1 MASTA
6 HCVRALQSADT
17 GRSNRKGNRQGDGE
31 LENGCNGADPKFV
44 NFAAGSPGSSVLK
57 RDSVR
62 GAGGFLSQVTNQ
74 GKAA

>member
-17 GRSNRKGNRQGDGE
+17 GRSNRKCNCQEDGE
-31 LENGCNGADPKFV
+31 QEKGCNGADPKFV
-44 NFAAGSPGSSVLK
+44 SFEAGSSGSSVLK

-62 GAGGFLSQVTNQ
+62 GAGGFLSQVTN
-74 GKAA
+74 